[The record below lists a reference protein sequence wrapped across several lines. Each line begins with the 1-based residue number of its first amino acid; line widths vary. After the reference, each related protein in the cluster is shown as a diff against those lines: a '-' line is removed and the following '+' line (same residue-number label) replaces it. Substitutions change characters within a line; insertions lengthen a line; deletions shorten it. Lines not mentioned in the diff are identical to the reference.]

1 MGSKKFNPS
10 ALTGCLLIFL
20 LSVDLVAAVDVA
32 PGQPLVDEVSVQAA
46 LTKTAILE
54 ISIEDQ
60 GAKTWNLSP
69 GASNR
74 RDIVVRITA
83 NTPWELKIADTNP
96 QTSGHLTE
104 WTGQA
109 YTNKR
114 LTYPLK
120 VRGSRDVT
128 LPNSQNVAVLTG
140 ASTSSQGR
148 RLGLSLEQDVT
159 PDDESLQQ
167 DHIYRIQ
174 LTFTLVAEKT

>member
-1 MGSKKFNPS
+1 MGLKKFNPL
-10 ALTGCLLIFL
+10 ALTGSLLIFL
-20 LSVDLVAAVDVA
+20 LSVDLIAAVDVA
-32 PGQPLVDEVSVQAA
+32 PGQPLVDEVDVKAA
-46 LTKTAILE
+46 LTETAILE

-60 GAKTWNLSP
+60 GAKTWGLSP
-69 GASNR
+69 GASNK

-83 NTPWELKIADTNP
+83 NTPWELKIADTNA

-120 VRGSRDVT
+120 VIGSREVT
-128 LPNSQNVAVLTG
+128 LPNSQNIAVLTG
-140 ASTSSQGR
+140 DSTSSQGR

-159 PDDESLQQ
+159 PEDESLRQ
-167 DHIYRIQ
+167 DRIYRIQ
-174 LTFTLVAEKT
+174 LTFTLVAERT